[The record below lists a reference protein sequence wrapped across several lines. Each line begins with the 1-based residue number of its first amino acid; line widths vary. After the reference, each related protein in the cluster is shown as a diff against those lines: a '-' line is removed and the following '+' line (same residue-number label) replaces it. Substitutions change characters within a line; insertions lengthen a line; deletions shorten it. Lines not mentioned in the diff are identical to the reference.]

1 MAGKKKRWDR
11 GSVFLVP
18 LKDGTEC
25 VGQVIGREKSVLN
38 SVAIALFDLKGKWS
52 AEQKIPSLR
61 SDDIFSTVLATKDLL
76 DSGRWVVL
84 DDEAV
89 KIAAGMK
96 PYEDLRRGGFIGARV
111 HGSGVVEEF
120 VNAFYGLMPWDDWY
134 VPDFLDAMLIS
145 PDKKPIERLSFSG
158 RHG

>member
-1 MAGKKKRWDR
+1 MAGKKKRWDV

-18 LKDGTEC
+18 LKDKTEC

-38 SVAIALFDLKGKWS
+38 SVAIALFDLKGNWS
-52 AEQKIPSLR
+52 SSQKIPPLR
-61 SDDIFSTVLATKDLL
+61 AEDIFSTVLATKDLL
-76 DSGRWVVL
+76 DSGRWVAL
-84 DDEAV
+84 DKEA
-89 KIAAGMK
+89 IRITDNMK
-96 PYEDLRRGGFIGARV
+96 PYESLRDGGFIGARV

-120 VNAFYGLMPWDDWY
+120 ANAFYGLTAWDDWY
-134 VPDFLDAMLIS
+134 IPDFLDGMLIS